1 MNKKFKLL
9 TLLATLTTVTL
20 VPISKFMNWN
30 TNEQQI
36 SKNHS
41 QQTQTTSQTFN
52 STTQWTDYAS
62 KSIKEF
68 NANESPFLS
77 QFEFFLKNE
86 LYFVDLTSVYE
97 NQATPSEK
105 DAIEKISLWIGK
117 SSDYTFSPMTNEQL
131 VAAATANFPDSVNLD
146 ELDTAIKDFVSIQ
159 SIAAK
164 TLIDST
170 YSKWIQTMEGT
181 EDGHQWGWYNQDNL
195 SNMFPAF
202 VIDSKNGLTFDN
214 KDDNIANPGLGLQ
227 NLLARFHDSLE
238 AGNPERLTEPYLN
251 PVSGSAIETTFH
263 EYQTW
268 GKNQFSYYVQ
278 KIINQYNSFYYGFDD
293 QNSQNQQYWNYYLED
308 GFLNP
313 LTSVDQVISKW
324 INVMKDPSWNASTA
338 INFLFSTDVWA
349 DLSVDSVGGKD
360 ATIEQYEFVATA
372 DFNNYTLINTN
383 SFELA
388 TNTIYNQFL
397 ENNYFGYADPNGS
410 FNVSQYFSGTP
421 LQIVTIQ
428 EFKNSFKHKME
439 TFFKLTKYFIWI
451 PDGSYYKP
459 IENQKFLNYVSYQQS
474 SLEQDFQS
482 IIDLVSPSYYGY
494 ATLVN
499 NRLTT
504 YIFQSLEL
512 GKQMSAA
519 DLAKYFILNHPLPSD
534 EYLGVWATK
543 SMIDSLKS
551 NPELGLNDWVNDQ
564 KTQLNN
570 DLQKIIDQIKDNY
583 FGWVTTTSGFGLFVS
598 NVDKLL
604 VNFPVN
610 TELSPEAIAATITME
625 SLPTG
630 LTGLNEINGF
640 LKSISLDDINTFKN
654 NESEYLRQEISRIVS
669 FVANY
674 EYYGYSASPEFG
686 ANAIYQT
693 ILYTHTVGTP
703 LNEQT
708 VVDAFKQGLTV
719 SAEGFP
725 KPYLV
730 RQFLGNITVQSTDFQ
745 AFIHDQRKQVID
757 HFTTIIGM
765 IEPYYYGFE
774 RLANNPVSDF
784 VLLGYT
790 DGTPLDPVVLANYL
804 MDNFPKPSTFLPGEW
819 YLYDLLTTL
828 ITDKTAIN
836 VFLTDQSNSLQNAWN
851 PIYDEM
857 VNNYYGYT
865 TKTDSLVSRTLLI
878 IQNIGTPLDSV
889 ALLKSFKQNVID
901 MHGTQDFPFSYGVK
915 VWLETLVNENKI
927 SGEFGDEQRTAL
939 SYNIEQAVREYNNA
953 YWGYN
958 NDTTLPNYFIEYF
971 LDSDHKTPLTNAQI
985 ESNILDAAK
994 GWGFYK
1000 IYDFF
1005 NSGISGGVF
1014 YDLSTFSESQEVN
1027 TKDDLSEIFK
1037 LLVQFYYDKNFDYT
1051 QTPSPFKGAN
1061 HIWTFFN
1068 TKNGSTIGLPT
1079 DVDSMY
1085 NLFKAQVAQTDLIN
1099 ETTHYSVV
1107 AKYLKSLYHV
1117 NILGILTVSGE
1128 LRNWKKWEAQ

>member
-9 TLLATLTTVTL
+9 TLLATLTTVML

-181 EDGHQWGWYNQDNL
+181 EDGHQWGWYNQNNL
-195 SNMFPAF
+195 SNMFPAY

-214 KDDNIANPGLGLQ
+214 KDDNIANPGVGLQ

-278 KIINQYNSFYYGFDD
+278 KIINQYNSFYYGFVDL
-293 QNSQNQQYWNYYLED
+293 NSQNQQYWNYYLD
-308 GFLNP
+308 DATLNP

-360 ATIEQYEFVATA
+360 ATIEQYEFVATS
-372 DFNNYTLINTN
+372 DFKNYTLINTN

-397 ENNYFGYADPNGS
+397 ENNYFGYADPNGV

-421 LQIVTIQ
+421 AQIVTIQ
-428 EFKNSFKHKME
+428 EFKDSFNHTAATYIE
-439 TFFKLTKYFIWI
+439 LSKYFIWT
-451 PDGSYYKP
+451 PEGSYYRP
-459 IENQKFLNYVSYQQS
+459 TENQNFLNYVFYQQS
-474 SLEQDFQS
+474 SLEQDLQS
-482 IIDLVSPSYYGY
+482 IINLLVSPSYYGY
-494 ATLVN
+494 A
-499 NRLTT
+499 
-504 YIFQSLEL
+504 S
-512 GKQMSAA
+512 
-519 DLAKYFILNHPLPSD
+519 
-534 EYLGVWATK
+534 
-543 SMIDSLKS
+543 
-551 NPELGLNDWVNDQ
+551 
-564 KTQLNN
+564 
-570 DLQKIIDQIKDNY
+570 
-583 FGWVTTTSGFGLFVS
+583 
-598 NVDKLL
+598 
-604 VNFPVN
+604 
-610 TELSPEAIAATITME
+610 
-625 SLPTG
+625 
-630 LTGLNEINGF
+630 
-640 LKSISLDDINTFKN
+640 
-654 NESEYLRQEISRIVS
+654 
-669 FVANY
+669 
-674 EYYGYSASPEFG
+674 SPEFG

-703 LNEQT
+703 LNEQMI
-708 VVDAFKQGLTV
+708 VDAFKQGLIV

-725 KPYLV
+725 KTYLV
-730 RQFLGNITVQSTDFQ
+730 RQFLENITIQSTDFQ
-745 AFIHDQRKQVID
+745 AFMQDQRKQVID

-804 MDNFPKPSTFLPGEW
+804 MDNFPNPSTFLPGEW

-836 VFLTDQSNSLQNAWN
+836 EFLTDQSNSLQKAWN

-865 TKTDSLVSRTLLI
+865 TEMDSLVSRTLLI
-878 IQNIGTPLDSV
+878 IQKDGTPLDSV
-889 ALLKSFKQNVID
+889 ALLKLFKQNVID
-901 MHGTQDFPFSYGVK
+901 MHGTQDFPFSYSVK

-927 SGEFGDEQRTAL
+927 SGEFGDEQKTAL
-939 SYNIEQAVREYNNA
+939 SYDIEHAVREYNNA

-971 LDSDHKTPLTNAQI
+971 LGSDHKTPLTNAQI

-1014 YDLSTFSESQEVN
+1014 YDLSTFSESQKATARV
-1027 TKDDLSEIFK
+1027 DLSKIFK

-1051 QTPSPFKGAN
+1051 QTPSPFTGAN

-1068 TKNGSTIGLPT
+1068 TKNGSTTGLPT

-1107 AKYLKSLYHV
+1107 AKYLKSLYRF
-1117 NILGILTVSGE
+1117 NILGILSVAGE
-1128 LRNWKKWEAQ
+1128 LRNWKKWEWQ